1 MATVSEVTIGNIL
14 TRTTGYLKTVSSHS
28 LQPYRGCSYGNS
40 LCGVGCY
47 VQHNGHILKGRD
59 WGGFL
64 EVRTNAAESYLTHA
78 PRERRWA
85 RRHGQSQ
92 DSIESADTG
101 SDASIGRFSIFLSS
115 STDPFVPQESRF
127 RVSESVLTAMLT
139 EPPDVLI
146 LQTHSHLVERY
157 VDLLQDLSQQ
167 TELRVHISIET
178 DRESFPGLPP
188 HASPVQRR
196 LDACRTLK
204 KAGLR
209 TVVTVS
215 PLLPIAQPQ
224 TFFGRIAEVADAVV
238 IDHFILGDGSDSGH
252 RTWRTQLPEAMRAV
266 DPESVTLAYRNHIIA
281 TACGVMPGHVGVSS
295 DGFAGRMLTADGGQ
309 PNTGNQRVRRLS
321 AEL

>member
-14 TRTTGYLKTVSSHS
+14 TRTTGYLTTVSSHS
-28 LQPYRGCSYGNS
+28 LQPYRGCTYGNS

-64 EVRTNAAESYLTHA
+64 EVRTNAAESYLMHA

-85 RRHGQSQ
+85 RCSGHSQ
-92 DSIESADTG
+92 KTAEST
-101 SDASIGRFSIFLSS
+101 DAGDGRFSVFLSS

-127 RVSESVLTAMLT
+127 RVSESILNAMLT

-146 LQTHSHLVERY
+146 FQTHSHLVEQY
-157 VDLLQDLSQQ
+157 VDLLQNLSEQ
-167 TELRVHISIET
+167 TELRVHVSIET

-204 KAGLR
+204 TAGLR
-209 TVVTVS
+209 TAVTVS

-238 IDHFILGDGSDSGH
+238 IDHFILGDGSDTGQ
-252 RTWRTQLPEAMRAV
+252 RTWRTQLPEAMQAV
-266 DPESVTLAYRNHIIA
+266 DPQSVTLAYRDHIIA
-281 TACGVMPGHVGVSS
+281 IACEVMPGKVGVSS
-295 DGFAGRMLTADGGQ
+295 DGFAGLMLAADGGQ
-309 PNTGNQRVRRLS
+309 SATDDQRVRNLS
-321 AEL
+321 ARP